1 MSTRPKPE
9 TMPPSRSPSPP
20 SSDRR
25 HAAIQEL
32 RRGTQLAALLRQQ
45 VELIPELD
53 RRDAAVANVSEISM
67 AMESSLSILQSESE
81 QSSSSEA
88 GAVAMAALASYY
100 SSGGTGSRNGAV
112 SRARKVR
119 HRRGKHGEELPIWKC
134 KEVATEAPEND
145 PFHWRKYGE
154 KKILNAEH
162 PRLYYKCGYSDD
174 HRCPAR
180 KYVQQQNN
188 SDPPV
193 YVVTFIDEHTCTAL
207 FPDQHSSSSGA
218 SQVLDFT
225 QVSLSPPLMPGVPGL
240 KKEEEPST
248 SMAMPTYA
256 YDESS
261 PSLPSLSPNGDQIDF
276 SPNFGW

>member
-1 MSTRPKPE
+1 MSTRPKSE
-9 TMPPSRSPSPP
+9 TMPPTPPPP

-25 HAAIQEL
+25 DAAIEEL

-53 RRDAAVANVSEISM
+53 RRDAAVANVTEISM
-67 AMESSLSILQSESE
+67 AMESSLSILHSESE

-88 GAVAMAALASYY
+88 GAVAMAAPASYY
-100 SSGGTGSRNGAV
+100 SSGGAGSRNGAV
-112 SRARKVR
+112 FRARKVR

-134 KEVATEAPEND
+134 SKEVVTEAPEND

-193 YVVTFIDEHTCTAL
+193 YMVTFIDEHTCTAL

-218 SQVLDFT
+218 SHVLDFT
-225 QVSLSPPLMPGVPGL
+225 KVSLSPPLAGVPGL
-240 KKEEEPST
+240 KKEEE
-248 SMAMPTYA
+248 PTYA

-276 SPNFGW
+276 SPKFGW